1 MRIILIGVAALFHL
15 LLLSTDYTDLTN
27 GIRIVGPRLGVAADR
42 QMVSRLQIAVLYSPC
57 AYNYESQ
64 PQQHWC
70 CRGWLY
76 QLKNV

>member
-1 MRIILIGVAALFHL
+1 MRIILIG
-15 LLLSTDYTDLTN
+15 
-27 GIRIVGPRLGVAADR
+27 IRNVGPRLGVAADR
-42 QMVSRLQIAVLYSPC
+42 QMVSRSQIVIPFGLC